1 MICILRVALAGG
13 WLTMVLAFA
22 AYGAQA
28 LQKPFVD
35 RTKEE
40 LVRTIP
46 ELADLEFDTN
56 QDNLEGL
63 LQAAGDNI
71 EKLLAKFVDLSA
83 AEDIHEMRFED
94 NMTGTSVR
102 ESFRYAVK
110 VLQRG
115 GAEQFDE
122 FRVDPVTNIPV
133 SPPAHSDFLVIGH
146 FVKLLNYFAPQYR
159 DQSRF
164 RYLGR
169 AKSDEGDC
177 FVVAFAQHPE
187 ATELRSHIR
196 TGPNGQTARLQ
207 GVAWIDAAAKR
218 VVRLR
223 LDLLEPVKGFPL
235 ETVTT
240 DISWVPVS
248 FPSIG
253 SMLLL
258 PAKVTVDARYAG
270 GELHT
275 VHRYSAYRAE
285 TDKTA
290 GLAAVAAAG
299 GEDSYEL
306 LTRGIAL
313 SKEGKSV
320 DEIAILR
327 DALRLN
333 PAMAPAR
340 FYLANALRAAGDLPG
355 AEAELREAVKVAP
368 DSAVVHNLLGVV
380 LSRRGDLPG
389 AVAEFRTSTQLQP
402 KEAIAHVNLAQAL
415 EKSGD
420 RAAAIE
426 EYRTASQLAPDNADF
441 KARYEQL
448 AHAPTS
454 PATDTTIKVDV
465 RQVLVPVVV
474 TDKEGHHVTGLTR
487 ADFQVFEDGVEQ
499 KISGFNVEDA
509 GLTAPAD
516 ATGAVSVAEPAT
528 TETPAAAPPSPKPVP
543 ARRTYLVCIDSMH
556 GAFGN
561 LVRVREALSK
571 LFRSEQPGDSRYA
584 VLAIGTSTQ
593 VVQDTTPDP
602 EKALEAIGSKN
613 FQKMF
618 LASRKSSMETDLLDF
633 RRALDSV
640 RAACDAGQPECM
652 LKRQLPSQAD
662 RIAQEDRTYA
672 AAFLSQFQS
681 AVKELSRTTG
691 RRTIVFISDGFLMVP
706 GKLAYELLVAY
717 FPEFQSM
724 ALRTVE
730 RTQELDPI
738 LRLAANSNI
747 PIYTVDSRGLY
758 TSTYFDASNP
768 GGASRLM
775 PAVLSAMNSD
785 ASEAGSTLSEIAA
798 ATGGTSFQ
806 NSNDL
811 LSGLQRAFADGRQYY
826 MLAYVPGSANPDGK
840 FHAISVRLRDQKL
853 VVKAKRGYWA
863 VAN

>member
-1 MICILRVALAGG
+1 
-13 WLTMVLAFA
+13 MVLAFA

-40 LVRTIP
+40 LVRTNP

-465 RQVLVPVVV
+465 SASAGSGGCDRQGGAPRHGFDARRFSSIRRRRGAEDFRLQRRRC
-474 TDKEGHHVTGLTR
+474 R
-487 ADFQVFEDGVEQ
+487 ADGPR
-499 KISGFNVEDA
+499 GCHGR
-509 GLTAPAD
+509 GLCRGARHHGNAEPRHHRRPSPCRPGERIWSASIQCTAP
-516 ATGAVSVAEPAT
+516 S
-528 TETPAAAPPSPKPVP
+528 ETW
-543 ARRTYLVCIDSMH
+543 
-556 GAFGN
+556 
-561 LVRVREALSK
+561 
-571 LFRSEQPGDSRYA
+571 YA
-584 VLAIGTSTQ
+584 S
-593 VVQDTTPDP
+593 
-602 EKALEAIGSKN
+602 
-613 FQKMF
+613 
-618 LASRKSSMETDLLDF
+618 
-633 RRALDSV
+633 
-640 RAACDAGQPECM
+640 
-652 LKRQLPSQAD
+652 
-662 RIAQEDRTYA
+662 
-672 AAFLSQFQS
+672 
-681 AVKELSRTTG
+681 
-691 RRTIVFISDGFLMVP
+691 
-706 GKLAYELLVAY
+706 
-717 FPEFQSM
+717 
-724 ALRTVE
+724 
-730 RTQELDPI
+730 
-738 LRLAANSNI
+738 
-747 PIYTVDSRGLY
+747 
-758 TSTYFDASNP
+758 
-768 GGASRLM
+768 
-775 PAVLSAMNSD
+775 
-785 ASEAGSTLSEIAA
+785 
-798 ATGGTSFQ
+798 
-806 NSNDL
+806 
-811 LSGLQRAFADGRQYY
+811 
-826 MLAYVPGSANPDGK
+826 
-840 FHAISVRLRDQKL
+840 
-853 VVKAKRGYWA
+853 AKRCRSCSGPSSRETRGTPYWQ
-863 VAN
+863 